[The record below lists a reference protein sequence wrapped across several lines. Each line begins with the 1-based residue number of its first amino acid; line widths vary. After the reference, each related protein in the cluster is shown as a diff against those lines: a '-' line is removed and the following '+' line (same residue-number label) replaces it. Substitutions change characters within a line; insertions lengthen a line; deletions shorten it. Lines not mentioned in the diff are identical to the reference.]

1 MSRNRY
7 VVGAAAVALA
17 LTAAACGHSSD
28 TATTKTETKTVT
40 ETSTATSGSSAT
52 STSVAATTSATAADG
67 PVDVQSLIPTPA
79 NAQRTDGP
87 DQIGENGVHQ
97 HFGVA
102 GAPTAVMDAYKAALE
117 AKGWTVSVLHTGGGG
132 GGGGATYTG
141 TNGGAYGVFT
151 GGGYGDSTDLDAC
164 AWPSK
169 PANPN
174 CGSRGGN

>member
-7 VVGAAAVALA
+7 VLGAAAVALA
-17 LTAAACGHSSD
+17 LTATACGHSSD
-28 TATTKTETKTVT
+28 TATTKTETKTVS
-40 ETSTATSGSSAT
+40 ETSMATSGSSAT
-52 STSVAATTSATAADG
+52 STSVAATTSATAAG

-117 AKGWTVSVLHTGGGG
+117 AKGWSVSVLHTGGGG

>member
-7 VVGAAAVALA
+7 VVGAAVVALA
-17 LTAAACGHSSD
+17 LTSAACGHSSD

-40 ETSTATSGSSAT
+40 ETSAASSASSTT
-52 STSVAATTSATAADG
+52 STSAATTSASAANG

-102 GAPTAVMDAYKAALE
+102 GAPTAVMDDYKSALE

-151 GGGYGDSTDLDAC
+151 GGGYGESTDLDAC

-174 CGSRGGN
+174 CGSQGGN